1 MLFKILNPI
10 KLFKF
15 LNLFLLYNFKF
26 FRNEYL
32 NRKFYNLELLV
43 KNLFVFEKK
52 DYSKYHTSEVPEH
65 QIGRIINMR
74 NLFRDYKNEITG
86 DLLELGV
93 FEGMSL
99 VFFDKFLPKDKKIIG
114 IDTFEGLPHESV
126 KVSLGERSVE
136 TWVKGEFGNTSI
148 LKVQES
154 LEKFKCRKITLIKG
168 VFSDP
173 DVKEKLNQATNHI
186 SVVHIDCDLRD
197 SAYDALNLLKNYLDK
212 KKAIFILFD
221 DWGVHQNEIP
231 DGYYKW
237 VNDNQKI
244 YNFKYETVFT
254 TNMTRYIKLTF

>member
-1 MLFKILNPI
+1 MLTKIFNPI

-15 LNLFLLYNFKF
+15 LKLFLIYNYNF
-26 FRNEYL
+26 FRTEYL
-32 NRKFYNLELLV
+32 DRKFYNVELLV
-43 KNLFVFEKK
+43 KNLFIFEKK
-52 DYSKYHTSEVPEH
+52 DYSKYHTSLTAEH

-74 NLFRDYKNEITG
+74 NLFKKYKDEITG

-93 FEGMSL
+93 YEGMSL
-99 VFFDKFLPKDKKIIG
+99 IFFDKFLPSDRKIIG

-136 TWVKGEFGNTSI
+136 PWIKGEFGNTSI
-148 LKVQES
+148 SKVENNLK
-154 LEKFKCRKITLIKG
+154 KYKCRNVTLIKG
-168 VFSDP
+168 VFSNS
-173 DVKEKLNQATNHI
+173 DVKKKLNQTTNHI

-197 SAYDALNLLKNYLDK
+197 SAYDALDLLKVFLEK
-212 KKAIFILFD
+212 KKTIFILFD

-244 YNFKYETVFT
+244 YNFRYETIFT
-254 TNMTRYIKLTF
+254 TNMTRYIRLSF

>member
-1 MLFKILNPI
+1 MLLKIFHPV

-15 LNLFLLYNFKF
+15 FNSFFLSNIKF
-26 FRNEYL
+26 FRDQYL
-32 NRKFYNLELLV
+32 CRKFYNIEFLV

-65 QIGRIINMR
+65 QLGRIINMR
-74 NLFRDYKNEITG
+74 TLFEEYKNEITG

-114 IDTFEGLPHESV
+114 IDTFEGLPHDSV
-126 KVSLGERSVE
+126 KVSLGERSVKA
-136 TWVKGEFGNTSI
+136 WVKGEFGNTSI
-148 LKVQES
+148 TKVYEN
-154 LEKFKCRKITLIKG
+154 LEKFKCRNVTLIQG
-168 VFSDP
+168 VFSNL
-173 DVKEKLNQATNHI
+173 DVKEKLNQTTNHI

-197 SAYDALNLLKNYLDK
+197 SAYDALDLLKSYLNQK
-212 KKAIFILFD
+212 KTLFLLFD

-237 VNDNQKI
+237 VSDNQKK
-244 YNFKYETVFT
+244 YNFKYEIVFT